1 MRVAAPRIAL
11 SAGLALAAGLVLAG
25 CSTPSTPVVDDP
37 ETPDTPSVPAGPVP
51 AWYGDSFDAA
61 GCPVPSGSDLAAVA
75 DPAAFLGASLPDGW
89 CFYKSTSYTTYYALP
104 ATEVDDPG
112 TDVRAALEPAG
123 WAFDPVDD
131 GSPQWSWITSFPEAA
146 AADFSDG
153 DVDGSIFVSSAV
165 TADDIDAYTI
175 WYSSLF
181 SSFGDWSE
189 GDYVA
194 IVGFW

>member
-1 MRVAAPRIAL
+1 MPTPGTATR
-11 SAGLALAAGLVLAG
+11 
-25 CSTPSTPVVDDP
+25 STP
-37 ETPDTPSVPAGPVP
+37 PAARCLGLRPRGGRRPGPT
-51 AWYGDSFDAA
+51 
-61 GCPVPSGSDLAAVA
+61 
-75 DPAAFLGASLPDGW
+75 AFLGASLPDGW

-131 GSPQWSWITSFPEAA
+131 GSPQWSWICLLPRSCRRGLLGWRRRRL
-146 AADFSDG
+146 DLH
-153 DVDGSIFVSSAV
+153 VSSAV

-189 GDYVA
+189 GDCNRDRELLVNSP
-194 IVGFW
+194 GSSG